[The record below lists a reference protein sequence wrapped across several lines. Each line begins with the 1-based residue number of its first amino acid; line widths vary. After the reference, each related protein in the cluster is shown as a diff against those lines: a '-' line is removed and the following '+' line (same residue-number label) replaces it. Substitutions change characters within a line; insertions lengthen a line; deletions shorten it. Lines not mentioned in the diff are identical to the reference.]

1 VGYRDHRSK
10 KRGCAPQPHFYPKPR
25 PRPCPPPAQTHTHEF
40 LGSTQLAGDIL
51 HNHRFVGV
59 SSEAIQRGKSHTHAL
74 LVNSDFFLS
83 HYHEVAAESG
93 PAIPV
98 GGGRH
103 VHFVCGETTFNAGHD
118 HEFIF
123 AMLIEDPISDDK
135 HRPRHEDKD
144 YEDDYYYDDYRDEWD
159 DRDDKKDRG
168 DREEDGDRDR
178 VNTFIEVE

>member
-1 VGYRDHRSK
+1 VGYRNYDYR
-10 KRGCAPQPHFYPKPR
+10 RGGCGRPPYYNGHKPRPR

-40 LGSTQLAGDIL
+40 LGSTQLAGEII
-51 HNHRFVGV
+51 HNHRFAGV
-59 SSEAIQRGKSHTHAL
+59 SSEAIKRGKSHTHAI

-103 VHFVCGETTFNAGHD
+103 VHFVYGETTFNAGHD

-123 AMLIEDPISDDK
+123 AMLIEDPISGKK
-135 HRPRHEDKD
+135 H
-144 YEDDYYYDDYRDEWD
+144 
-159 DRDDKKDRG
+159 KDRYDAEHFEAYEETG
-168 DREEDGDRDR
+168 D
-178 VNTFIEVE
+178 IEVDSQDLQEESEDIEEYSQDAQDTD